1 MKLHQIET
9 KAKHLIPD
17 VFIFLEKENRFYFID
32 DIDNFEEYVILYFE
46 PSALDHVELRLKN
59 EESVKII
66 SDYEIDTKMLE
77 NDLRERFDNSD
88 FKTLVIAATNGNI

>member
-46 PSALDHVELRLKN
+46 PSAFDHVELKLKN